1 MKVCKREKLAY
12 EYGNLFTEALKIVN
26 YRKKLLY
33 TIWDD
38 IGEDPFE
45 IYVPYIITPIFSA
58 MERIKISSLLLK

>member
-45 IYVPYIITPIFSA
+45 IYVPYIMTPNKLSFSSKNKLNS
-58 MERIKISSLLLK
+58 IW

>member
-1 MKVCKREKLAY
+1 MA
-12 EYGNLFTEALKIVN
+12 EALKIVN

-45 IYVPYIITPIFSA
+45 IYAPYLITPNKLSFSSKNKLNS
-58 MERIKISSLLLK
+58 IW